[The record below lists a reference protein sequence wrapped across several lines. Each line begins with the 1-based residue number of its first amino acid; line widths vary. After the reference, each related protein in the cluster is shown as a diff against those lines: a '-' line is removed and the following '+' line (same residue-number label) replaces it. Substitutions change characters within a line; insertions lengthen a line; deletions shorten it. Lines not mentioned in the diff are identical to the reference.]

1 MLYKLTIDDL
11 TLRGRRLFIRA
22 DFNVPLENGRIVDD
36 SRIAATLPTLRV
48 AVTRGARLIVASHL
62 GRPKGKADPACSLR
76 PVARRLRELLDRP
89 VDYAVDCI
97 GTEAEQKSRALQ
109 DGGVL
114 LLENLRYHPE
124 EEANDPVFARKL
136 SLLCDGIYVN
146 DAFGAAHRAHASV
159 AGITKFV
166 KQAAAGALMQK
177 ELQYLGMALARPP
190 APYIVVLGGAKV
202 SEKIEVIENLMKNA
216 SAMLVGGAMAYT
228 FLKAQGHP
236 VGKSLVED
244 DKLDVA
250 RRVIEQAKTGSCKLL
265 LPTDHVIAREMKKGT
280 EVRICPVAATP
291 EDWMGLDIGP
301 STVEAFSKE
310 LSAARTILWNGP
322 MGVFEI
328 IPFERGTVSVAYAI
342 AEATKRGATS
352 IVGGGDSVSALH
364 KAGVSGNIT
373 HISTGGGASLEFL
386 AGHALPGVEA
396 LSNH

>member
-1 MLYKLTIDDL
+1 MLYKLSIDDL
-11 TLRGRRLFIRA
+11 TLRGRRLFIRV
-22 DFNVPLENGRIVDD
+22 DFNVPLEAGRIVDD
-36 SRIAATLPTLRV
+36 SRIVATLPTLRV
-48 AVTRGARLIVASHL
+48 AVTRGARLILASHL
-62 GRPKGKADPACSLR
+62 GRPKGKVDLTQSLR
-76 PVARRLRELLDRP
+76 SVSRRLRELLDRP
-89 VDYAVDCI
+89 IEFAVDCI

-114 LLENLRYHPE
+114 LLENLRFHPE

-136 SLLCDGIYVN
+136 SLLCDGIYVD

-159 AGITKFV
+159 VGITKFV
-166 KQAAAGALMQK
+166 KQAAAGALMLK

-202 SEKIEVIENLMKNA
+202 SEKIEVIENLMKN
-216 SAMLVGGAMAYT
+216 STGMLIGGAMAYT
-228 FLKAQGHP
+228 FLKAQGLP

-250 RRVIEQAKTGSCKLL
+250 RRVLEQAKAKNFKLL
-265 LPTDHVIAREMKKGT
+265 LPTDHVIAREIKKGA
-280 EVRICPVAATP
+280 ESRICDVGTTP

-301 STVEAFSKE
+301 DTVETFSKE
-310 LSAARTILWNGP
+310 IASARTILWNGP

-328 IPFERGTVSVAYAI
+328 LPFERGTVSVAYAI

-364 KAGVSGNIT
+364 KAGVVGDIT

-386 AGHALPGVEA
+386 AGRALPGVEA

>member
-1 MLYKLTIDDL
+1 MYKLTIDDL

-22 DFNVPLENGRIVDD
+22 DFNVPLESGRIVDD